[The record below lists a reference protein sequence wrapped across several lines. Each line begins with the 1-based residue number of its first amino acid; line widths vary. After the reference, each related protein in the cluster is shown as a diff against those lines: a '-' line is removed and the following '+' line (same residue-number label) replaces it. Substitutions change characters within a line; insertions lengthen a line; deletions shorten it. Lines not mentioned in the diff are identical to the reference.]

1 MCFVCIRDACWWW
14 WCLWWLQGWHKDHRI
29 MSLLHHHLRH
39 LCGTLS
45 HHGNHIVLQRHGN
58 SSSSSRLAWL
68 VTWHNLRSQRYR
80 RRRRHHRRRQHR
92 TAVAVDLLETDSSYS
107 ILASSC
113 HNVIRMWCRHIY
125 VGVVTHS
132 QYLHCWTKSE
142 PNVWSTK
149 DLVHLVSRG
158 KSVIH

>member
-58 SSSSSRLAWL
+58 SSSSRLAWL

-113 HNVIRMWCRHIY
+113 HNVIRLWCRHIY